1 MTLPQSLVDRC
12 INHDRH
18 AFGQLNNQTAD
29 QVYRYIA
36 WRYTLSKPDI
46 QDLVGEFYVKLWR
59 VMDKY
64 DASYKFESFFWTVLK
79 NMLKDYFKKK
89 KVDFSSE
96 IVEEYESTDP
106 DQILK
111 SLQKKYQ
118 LKSIKKAMETLDE
131 ISYQIIMLRYV
142 EQRDY
147 DEISRVVNLDE
158 AAVRKRLSRALHKL
172 KTLLK

>member
-1 MTLPQSLVDRC
+1 
-12 INHDRH
+12 
-18 AFGQLNNQTAD
+18 
-29 QVYRYIA
+29 
-36 WRYTLSKPDI
+36 
-46 QDLVGEFYVKLWR
+46 
-59 VMDKY
+59 MDKY